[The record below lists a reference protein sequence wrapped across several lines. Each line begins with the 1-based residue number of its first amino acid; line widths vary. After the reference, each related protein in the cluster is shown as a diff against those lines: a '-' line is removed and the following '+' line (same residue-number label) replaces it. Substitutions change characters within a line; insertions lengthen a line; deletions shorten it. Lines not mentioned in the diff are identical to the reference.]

1 VIIVNKKIFY
11 NRNEKDSDKEF
22 DLLYFEDNK
31 DIFEM
36 KIKRL
41 IEKGKINSSNKVGNT
56 ILNYLIMR
64 NEEEKALELL
74 ERMEIEGINKV
85 NLHTLYLQNNQISK
99 IKGLEFVV
107 DLYYLTLQNNQI
119 SKIEGLDSL
128 VNLNYLNLQNNKI
141 SKIEGLD
148 SLVNLNYLNLQNN
161 KISKIEGLDSLV
173 NLQKLHLNNNQISK
187 NESLESLGYLQYL
200 DLEEI
205 Q

>member
-148 SLVNLNYLNLQNN
+148 SLVNL
-161 KISKIEGLDSLV
+161 
-173 NLQKLHLNNNQISK
+173 QKLHLNNNQISK